1 MNVKQLAIFAGVSL
15 SALAS
20 CNLQKSMNKD
30 ISLKSEL
37 DTVSYSLGVSI
48 GQSIKGQGMDTIN
61 AEVFVQA
68 IQDVFSND
76 SLKVS
81 PMQAN
86 QLLQNYFQ
94 NLSVKKGEKNLKEG
108 QDFLAKNKSK
118 EGVKTTASGLQY
130 KVLKEGNGPT
140 PSATDTVVAHYTGKT
155 LDGKVF
161 DSSVGK
167 QPLVYP
173 ANQLIPGWTEALQ
186 LMKVGSKWELYIP
199 AELAYGERGAGAD
212 IGPNSALIFEM
223 ELLGIGNPN
232 K

>member
-1 MNVKQLAIFAGVSL
+1 MNVKHLAIIAGISL
-15 SALAS
+15 SALTS

-30 ISLKSEL
+30 ISLKSEI

-48 GQSIKGQGMDTIN
+48 GNSIKGQGMDTIN

-76 SLKVS
+76 SLKVT

-94 NLSVKKGEKNLKEG
+94 NLSVKKAEKNLKEG
-108 QDFLAKNKSK
+108 QDFLAKNKTK

-130 KVLKEGNGPT
+130 KVLKEGTGPS
-140 PSATDTVVAHYTGKT
+140 PSATDTVVANYTGKT

-173 ANQLIPGWTEALQ
+173 ANQLIPGWTEALT
-186 LMKVGSKWELYIP
+186 MMPVGSKWKLYIP
-199 AELAYGERGAGAD
+199 SELGYGDYGAGQD
-212 IGPNSALIFEM
+212 IPGGATLIFEV
-223 ELLGIGNPN
+223 ELLDIVN
-232 K
+232 KKQ